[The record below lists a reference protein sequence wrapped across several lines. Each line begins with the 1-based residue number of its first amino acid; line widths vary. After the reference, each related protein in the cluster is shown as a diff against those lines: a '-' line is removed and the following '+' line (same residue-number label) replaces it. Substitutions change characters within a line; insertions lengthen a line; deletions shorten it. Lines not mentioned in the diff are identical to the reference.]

1 MAISIL
7 KTPEI
12 FACCGLSM
20 INPMNIV
27 AVRTASEEYA
37 TLQLYQIK
45 DFNTDSPTEQ
55 LKATINATFNNQN
68 VAYFEISELLKS
80 FFNPVQDL
88 GSLRNSPYFLPNNSL
103 PQLYDVFV
111 DDRYKFIKYKA
122 VVSGN
127 EFVGYCTFANQI
139 PYNRYYT
146 GFPNIVPNNQ
156 VTFKPYTITAD
167 DLDIPTY
174 FNTEYNIAD
183 YNKEDYN

>member
-12 FACCGLSM
+12 FTCCGLSM
-20 INPMNIV
+20 INPMNLV
-27 AVRTASEEYA
+27 AIRTASEEYA
-37 TLQLYQIK
+37 TMQLYQIT
-45 DFNTDSPTEQ
+45 DFNTGTPVTT

-68 VAYFEISELLKS
+68 VAYFDISELVKS
-80 FFNPVQDL
+80 LFKPVQDL
-88 GSLRNSPYFLPNNSL
+88 GSLRNNPYNTPSHSG
-103 PQLYDVFV
+103 PQLYNVFA
-111 DDRYKFIKYKA
+111 DDTYKFVKYKA

-127 EFVGYCTFANQI
+127 EFVGYCTYANQI

-146 GFPNIVPNNQ
+146 GFPNIIPNNQ